1 MLRWSDEQLM
11 YRKAVRRF
19 VETVIAPQR
28 DALEH
33 ESLPPYGVL
42 RKFYANFGVG
52 ESAMERFEATMS
64 GGPKPPRSASEKIIP
79 LIEFSRY
86 SPGLVT
92 ALGASIDLTGGAI
105 LRAGSAEQKRRWVP
119 DLLTLDKIGA
129 WAITEPESGSDA
141 FGSMRATARPAE
153 GGWLLNGTKTFISNG
168 PFADTLVFI
177 CKLDDGSSAA
187 QRKIMTFVLDKGMP
201 GLWQSPPLR
210 KMGLHSS
217 PTGELRLDNVKVTED
232 RLLQGLDAP
241 NGNAKSAASA
251 GAGAKATF
259 AMERASVAAS
269 ALGIIERC
277 LELSLEYAK
286 TRVQFGKPIG
296 DYQLI
301 QLKLA
306 NMEVARLNTEN
317 LVLQYIAMSD
327 EGVRPTL
334 AEASAIKLY
343 TAQAAMQVALEA
355 VQVFGGN
362 GYMSENHVEQLCRDA
377 KILQIFGGTDEIQ
390 VRAIARSLLA
400 GAK

>member
-141 FGSMRATARPAE
+141 FGSMRATA
-153 GGWLLNGTKTFISNG
+153 
-168 PFADTLVFI
+168 
-177 CKLDDGSSAA
+177 SAN
-187 QRKIMTFVLDKGMP
+187 
-201 GLWQSPPLR
+201 W
-210 KMGLHSS
+210 SS
-217 PTGELRLDNVKVTED
+217 PHFLMLST
-232 RLLQGLDAP
+232 LLCRKLADASHVDQ
-241 NGNAKSAASA
+241 ARAAASA
-251 GAGAKATF
+251 V
-259 AMERASVAAS
+259 RW
-269 ALGIIERC
+269 
-277 LELSLEYAK
+277 SL
-286 TRVQFGKPIG
+286 P
-296 DYQLI
+296 
-301 QLKLA
+301 
-306 NMEVARLNTEN
+306 
-317 LVLQYIAMSD
+317 
-327 EGVRPTL
+327 VR
-334 AEASAIKLY
+334 
-343 TAQAAMQVALEA
+343 
-355 VQVFGGN
+355 
-362 GYMSENHVEQLCRDA
+362 RW
-377 KILQIFGGTDEIQ
+377 
-390 VRAIARSLLA
+390 
-400 GAK
+400 